1 MLFQVFPSV
10 LKLHCYWFKRPL
22 LWFLLVLYSQIP
34 LLLNLIFTK
43 FDKHA
48 NLLHY
53 RESERKDPVG
63 LEPHGIRLFYS
74 LLIVLAKNKRENPS
88 NSISLFL
95 WIHWKL
101 CDWSEGFVYLW
112 CKWKGKH
119 YRSYPVDKKLTCLE
133 QTFTPFE
140 RDA

>member
-1 MLFQVFPSV
+1 MDFTKNKNKPKKQTKNPGYKYRISCDIHVIGENINRKMQHNVLFQVSPSV
-10 LKLHCYWFKRPL
+10 LKLHCYWFKRHL

-74 LLIVLAKNKRENPS
+74 LLIVLAKNKR
-88 NSISLFL
+88 
-95 WIHWKL
+95 
-101 CDWSEGFVYLW
+101 
-112 CKWKGKH
+112 
-119 YRSYPVDKKLTCLE
+119 
-133 QTFTPFE
+133 
-140 RDA
+140 